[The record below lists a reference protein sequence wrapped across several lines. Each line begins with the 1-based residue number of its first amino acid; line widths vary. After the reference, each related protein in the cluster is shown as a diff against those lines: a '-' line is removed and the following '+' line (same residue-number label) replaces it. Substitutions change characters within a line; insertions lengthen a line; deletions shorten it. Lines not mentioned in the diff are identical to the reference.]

1 MDSEEQEPL
10 INELPGVEPG
20 ETDPCS
26 VSANVERQGAYH
38 GVAPAASETFSES
51 RVQEPANVM
60 PEDYRSERQVRNRQP
75 PSTLKYAALGN
86 PYVSSVQTATNF
98 WSRQFLSPPGHFI
111 QFLRFLFFLL
121 HFPFG
126 LCQYYTQVACSGERF
141 IDVKRKYTMNC

>member
-10 INELPGVEPG
+10 INELPGVEPE

-60 PEDYRSERQVRNRQP
+60 PEGINPNV
-75 PSTLKYAALGN
+75 KYETDN
-86 PYVSSVQTATNF
+86 HPQ
-98 WSRQFLSPPGHFI
+98 R
-111 QFLRFLFFLL
+111 
-121 HFPFG
+121 
-126 LCQYYTQVACSGERF
+126 
-141 IDVKRKYTMNC
+141 